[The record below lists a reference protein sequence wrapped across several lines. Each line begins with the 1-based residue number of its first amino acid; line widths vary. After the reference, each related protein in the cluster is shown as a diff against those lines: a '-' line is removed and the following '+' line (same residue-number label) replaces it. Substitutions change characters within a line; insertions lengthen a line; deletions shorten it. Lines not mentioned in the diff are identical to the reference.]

1 MSESGRYASLIS
13 LESGMDYKITSL
25 ELTSFKHLFGLDDQ
39 TLAEKGVQRMTV
51 TDKPGYPCRVTL
63 ADAEIGES
71 VLLLNYEH
79 LSVDSPYRSAHALF
93 VRENATKS
101 ASFENEIPK
110 YLQDRQVSVRS
121 FDKSGMMVDADTCA
135 GKELES
141 LIERLLADESA
152 DYLHV
157 HNAARGCYLARV
169 NRL

>member
-1 MSESGRYASLIS
+1 
-13 LESGMDYKITSL
+13 MDYKITSL
-25 ELTSFKHLFGLDDQ
+25 ELTSFNHLFGLDNK

-63 ADAEIGES
+63 EDAEIGES

-93 VRENATKS
+93 VRENATES
-101 ASFENEIPK
+101 ASFENEIPE
-110 YLQDRQVSVRS
+110 YLQIRQLSVRS
-121 FDKSGMMVDADTCA
+121 FDASGMMVNADTCA
-135 GKELES
+135 GGDLES
-141 LIERLLADESA
+141 VIERLFTDDSA